1 MGFDIVAKQ
10 IMMLAILILL
20 GFVGVKTKYIQPDL
34 KDSISKIILK
44 FTLPLLN
51 LTSITGQTLRPEMLT
66 NAGILILFALGS
78 IGLMLCVG
86 TLVSKLFRLPP
97 ATKTIHTCMS
107 AFGNVIF
114 LGYPLIEALYGQE
127 GLFYAVV
134 YALLNDGIVWTIGV
148 YLIAKSAGSNSKAN
162 WKKLINPNTIAF
174 AVALIM
180 LICGVRLPNL
190 LHDTLASVGK
200 MTTNL
205 SMLFIG
211 ITLATIPLKGI
222 YKRITVYFIVIVKM
236 ILVPIALMFIFSY
249 LPFFDKTMVG
259 VLILQTAMPV
269 QTILTVIASEFG
281 SDYRYATECV
291 FITTVLS
298 LITLPG
304 MYFIMTQIIK

>member
-10 IMMLAILILL
+10 ILMLAIIILL
-20 GFVGVKTKYIQPDL
+20 GFIGVKTKYINPEL
-34 KDSISKIILK
+34 KDSISKIILR

-51 LTSITGQTLRPEMLT
+51 ITAITGQTLRPDMLT
-66 NAGILILFALGS
+66 NAGILILFALGA
-78 IGLMLCVG
+78 ICIMLGVG

-107 AFGNVIF
+107 TFGNVIF
-114 LGYPLIEALYGQE
+114 LGYPLITALYGQE
-127 GLFYAVV
+127 GLFYAIV
-134 YALLNDGIVWTIGV
+134 YALINDGFVWTLGV
-148 YLIAKSAGSNSKAN
+148 YLIAKSAGNDAKSGL
-162 WKKLINPNTIAF
+162 KKLINPNTIAF
-174 AVALIM
+174 AIALVM
-180 LICGVRLPNL
+180 LACGVRLPNL
-190 LHDTLASVGK
+190 LHDTLASVGS
-200 MTTNL
+200 MTTCL

-211 ITLATIPLKGI
+211 ITLSTIDLKGI

-236 ILVPIALMFIFSY
+236 ILVPLALMFIFSY

-259 VLILQTAMPV
+259 VLILQVAMPV
-269 QTILTVIASEFG
+269 QTILTVVASDFD

-304 MYFIMTQIIK
+304 MYFIMTKIL